1 MLSLKRN
8 KLVASKKVTNDVLS
22 EKLDN
27 VLEALREHREAF
39 KVHVTEDKKV
49 HEDVTILRTIE
60 EGRRWQIRT
69 LWTLSV
75 SAVLGLLAKIAW
87 PQ

>member
-1 MLSLKRN
+1 M
-8 KLVASKKVTNDVLS
+8 ATKKVTNDVLS

-39 KVHVTEDKKV
+39 KVHIAEDKEV

-75 SAVLGLLAKIAW
+75 SAVLGLLAKITW